1 MCLLTVFGVAPLR
14 SLEASTYYVSPS
26 CRLPRGEVIGLIMI
40 IDPVGV
46 DLTLHHI
53 VVVDQIGVSPIGRMM
68 EIMIKMMTVGDSI
81 KGRGQATR
89 HRLCRPLMILDSI

>member
-1 MCLLTVFGVAPLR
+1 MKPKVLMKT
-14 SLEASTYYVSPS
+14 PS

-53 VVVDQIGVSPIGRMM
+53 VVVDQVGVSPIGRMM
-68 EIMIKMMTVGDSI
+68 ETMIKMTIGGDSI

-89 HRLCRPLMILDSI
+89 HRLSRPLMIRDNI